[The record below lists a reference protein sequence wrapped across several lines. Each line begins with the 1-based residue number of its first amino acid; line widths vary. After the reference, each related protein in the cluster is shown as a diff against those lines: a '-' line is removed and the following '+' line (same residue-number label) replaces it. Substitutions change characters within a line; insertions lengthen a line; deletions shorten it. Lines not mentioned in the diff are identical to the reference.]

1 MDGSE
6 LSRQERMILHGIE
19 SELRADQLLDRRL
32 RRLRR
37 GILPWAFSWSSARSA
52 VRSSVRFSAWASPG
66 SWTRRH
72 RAGLCAWLLCAA
84 CATLLGCAA
93 ATSSPPLIWSFAAVW
108 VVSFGCLLR
117 LVIRWCRKTA
127 AAFDDGAR
135 GER

>member
-37 GILPWAFSWSSARSA
+37 GILPWAFSWSSARSSA
-52 VRSSVRFSAWASPG
+52 AWASPG

-72 RAGLCAWLLCAA
+72 RVGLCAWLLCAA

-93 ATSSPPLIWSFAAVW
+93 ATSSPPLIW
-108 VVSFGCLLR
+108 
-117 LVIRWCRKTA
+117 
-127 AAFDDGAR
+127 AFDDGAR